1 VLEIETSLGP
11 CRLVQ
16 SPDDLPEAAVGAK
29 TVYIDFETQSYDRK
43 RGGNLPY
50 SGDRIGGIAITW
62 DDEPAG
68 YYIPI
73 RHTTPG
79 LHWPNVDIAP
89 VMAWMQ
95 RIHDAEPTWVNH
107 NVKFDAHFLVQD
119 GIVWDH
125 RMVCTLV
132 AAKMMDSDSYRH
144 GLKILQKDWLGLDVT
159 EVDEF
164 AAWRKTERT
173 KNYCDAPADLCG
185 EYAVTDVLSNRLLWH
200 HIMKSFPDDMLTLLD
215 TEVKLTS
222 VLFDA
227 ERDGMQTHETQLRV
241 EQLKSLRIMI
251 ENAEHLEEATGL
263 PYTDSA
269 KHNHEI
275 IVNQLGLPVL
285 SWNVSKKT
293 KKVTGPSFDKE
304 AMAMYTIHPEVVA
317 DELKAN
323 VIKWIIA
330 YRTEK
335 VYQGFFVNPYL
346 ELRDE
351 NGWLHSDYNQ
361 IVRTGRMS
369 CSHPNAQQLSPRAR
383 ALVHPREGEAFLS
396 FDASQVEFRLII
408 HYIRDADAI
417 AAYLNDPTTDFH
429 QWVAD
434 ICRIARSPAKNVNF
448 AMGYGAGKKRVVF
461 MLKTNPSVMAEVS
474 AQVVE
479 KVKAGLIPEGESD
492 QEYRRLCSEKAEE
505 IYQTYHDRLPGIKS
519 TTAGASKAARRRGYV
534 FNAYSRRRH
543 LPRHR
548 AHTAFNAVVQGCAMD
563 IIKEAMIVLSP
574 RFNRKMR
581 EWGIRIVA
589 NVHDE
594 ILFAGPIAIM
604 RDPAV
609 HAYIL
614 EKLETPRILFRIP
627 ITWEAGYSE
636 KDWYEAAKEEKTSFF
651 INPDGSA
658 TGGRLPIER
667 TWTHQVAA

>member
-1 VLEIETSLGP
+1 MLDIETTQGL
-11 CRLVQ
+11 CRIVQ
-16 SPDDLPEAAVGAK
+16 SPEDLPSGAIGAK
-29 TVYIDFETQSYDRK
+29 TVYLDFETQSYDPK

-62 DDEPAG
+62 DDEEAG

-79 LHWPNVDIAP
+79 LQWPNVDIEP
-89 VMAWMQ
+89 VIEWMRQ
-95 RIHDAEPTWVNH
+95 IHDSGPTWVNH
-107 NVKFDAHFLVQD
+107 NVKFDAHFLAQD
-119 GIVWDH
+119 GIIWDH
-125 RMVCTLV
+125 RMVCTLT
-132 AAKMMDSDSYRH
+132 AAKMLDSDRFGF
-144 GLKILQKDWLGLDVT
+144 GLKKLQVDWLGLDVE

-164 AAWRKTERT
+164 AAWRKGHKT
-173 KNYCDAPADLCG
+173 KNYCDAPADICG
-185 EYAVTDVLSNRLLWH
+185 EYAVTDVLTNRMLWKYELKH
-200 HIMKSFPDDMLTLLD
+200 FPEDMLPLLD

-227 ERDGMQTHETQLRV
+227 ERDGMATDETQLRV
-241 EQLKSLRIMI
+241 EKLKSLKILI
-251 ENAEHLEEATGL
+251 ENAEKLEEATGL

-269 KHNHEI
+269 KHNFEVI
-275 IVNQLGLPVL
+275 CNQLQLPVL

-293 KKVTGPSFDKE
+293 GEVSGPSFDKE
-304 AMAMYTIHPEVVA
+304 AMAMYTIHPDVVA
-317 DELKAN
+317 DPLKKN
-323 VIKWIIA
+323 IIDWIIA

-335 VYQGFFVNPYL
+335 VYQGFFVDPYL
-346 ELRDE
+346 KLRDE
-351 NGWLHSDYNQ
+351 KGWLHSDYNQ

-396 FDASQVEFRLII
+396 FDASQVEFRLMV
-408 HYIRDADAI
+408 HYIRDTEAI
-417 AAYLNDPTTDFH
+417 SAYLNDPTTDFH

-448 AMGYGAGKKRVVF
+448 AMGYGAGKKRVVS
-461 MLKTNPSVMAEVS
+461 MLKNNPSVMKEVGEIV
-474 AQVVE
+474 AK
-479 KVKAGLIPEGESD
+479 KVAAGEVPVGESD
-492 QEYRRLCSEKAEE
+492 REYRRLCAERSDE
-505 IYQTYHDRLPGIKS
+505 IYQTYHDRLPGLK
-519 TTAGASKAARRRGYV
+519 TTAAGASKAARRRGYV
-534 FNAYSRRRH
+534 FNAYKRRRH

-563 IIKEAMIVLSP
+563 IIKERMIALSP

-604 RDPAV
+604 RDPKV

-614 EKLETPRILFRIP
+614 EMLETPNVAFRIP
-627 ITWEAGYSE
+627 ITWDAGYSE
-636 KDWYEAAKEEKTSFF
+636 KDWYEAAKEEETSFF
-651 INPDGSA
+651 IHPDGTA

-667 TWTHQVAA
+667 TWVPRIAA